1 MHAEQRII
9 DRLRRLTPRQLDE
22 VIHFIDAVVE
32 RNQKIAATPDS
43 NGEDVKGYIK
53 TLRGRGKGEHLL
65 ERLLQ
70 SRLEDRMR
78 DERK

>member
-9 DRLRRLTPRQLDE
+9 DRLRRLTPRQLEE
-22 VIHFIDAVVE
+22 VIRFIDSVVE
-32 RNQKIAATPDS
+32 RNEKVFAPSDF
-43 NGEDVKGYIK
+43 NGDDVKDYIK
-53 TLRGRGKGEHLL
+53 GLRGRGKGEHLV

-78 DERK
+78 DEPK